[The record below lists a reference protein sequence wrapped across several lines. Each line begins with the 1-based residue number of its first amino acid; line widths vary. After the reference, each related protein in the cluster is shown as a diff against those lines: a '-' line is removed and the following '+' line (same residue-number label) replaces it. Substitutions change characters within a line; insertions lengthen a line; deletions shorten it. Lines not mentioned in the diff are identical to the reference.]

1 MNDVRCLR
9 HPGRDL
15 VLYAGDRRER
25 FLWTES
31 RRMGGGTFIVPLQNI
46 TPTGRDVICLTSE
59 MPKLRKYDD
68 ECAANRASDACLII
82 VLRRK
87 YPDTKPNR

>member
-1 MNDVRCLR
+1 MRVIAVNVSC
-9 HPGRDL
+9 GQK
-15 VLYAGDRRER
+15 VEE
-25 FLWTES
+25 W
-31 RRMGGGTFIVPLQNI
+31 GGGTFIVPLQNI